1 MLTRIRAYFH
11 ETVQELLHKVSWP
24 TWKDLQSSAII
35 VLVASVMIALAI
47 FVMDYV
53 FGVNSPDA
61 AWRGVLGYIY
71 EILQTE

>member
-1 MLTRIRAYFH
+1 MLTKIRTYIH

-24 TWKDLQSSAII
+24 TSKDLQSSSII
-35 VLVASVMIALAI
+35 VLVASIMIALTI

-53 FGVNSPDA
+53 FGVNSADA

-71 EILQTE
+71 EIMQTE